1 LENGGERWP
10 LGGGRVLEVI
20 ESFTK

>member
-10 LGGGRVLEVI
+10 LGGGGVLEVI